1 MLSSTV
7 LITILITLMFILMKG
22 YSEKQFE
29 NRSEETLREYQKAM
43 SEGRLDQFK
52 VDETF
57 MEDIGVN
64 SVVINDEGKI
74 IFSTI
79 PSLVQDDDFFTS
91 IKSFLSKDS
100 PGFRYSIGMISRY
113 MRDFDDDFLFFIR
126 EREKQDILS
135 FLGSAKYY
143 ILSAFFVLLL
153 LIVIIYSSIIRSI
166 VMSIV
171 KLDNETRNISPFR
184 LDKKITVTGSEEIQ
198 SLAHSF
204 NLMRSSIRTANI
216 RRSQFI
222 MGLSHDF
229 KTPLALI
236 KGYAEVMKSGQ
247 QGINTGEKNYI
258 EIITSKVDQLEGMMD
273 DLLDFISI
281 DTDARNFSFSKVNLL
296 KWLSYFISRS
306 KSDAQLLGKTITG
319 DIHIEEKKVLSMNDK
334 LVERALDN
342 IVHNALRYTGKNG
355 VVTIIAYEASKD
367 ICIAIADNGPGIS
380 EEDIPFIFDSF
391 YRGSPSRRTQGMGL
405 GLAVVKSIIDLHGWS
420 ISIDSKVGHG
430 TTFQIMI
437 PH

>member
-43 SEGRLDQFK
+43 NEGRLDQFK

-57 MEDIGVN
+57 MEDIGIN
-64 SVVINDEGKI
+64 TVVINDAGTI

-91 IKSFLSKDS
+91 IKPFLLKDS
-100 PGFRYSIGMISRY
+100 PGFRYSIGIISHY

-126 EREKQDILS
+126 QREKQDILS

-143 ILSAFFVLLL
+143 VLSAFFVLLL
-153 LIVIIYSSIIRSI
+153 FIIIIYSSIIRSI

-204 NLMRSSIRTANI
+204 NLMRSSIRTANV

-247 QGINTGEKNYI
+247 HGITTGEKDYI

-281 DTDARNFSFSKVNLL
+281 DTDARNFSFSKVNLT
-296 KWLSYFISRS
+296 KWLSDFISRS
-306 KSDAQLLGKTITG
+306 KSDAQLLGKTITE
-319 DIHIEEKKVLSMNDK
+319 DIHIEEKRVLSMNEK

-355 VVTIIAYEASKD
+355 VVKIIAYEASKD

-430 TTFQIMI
+430 TTFQITI